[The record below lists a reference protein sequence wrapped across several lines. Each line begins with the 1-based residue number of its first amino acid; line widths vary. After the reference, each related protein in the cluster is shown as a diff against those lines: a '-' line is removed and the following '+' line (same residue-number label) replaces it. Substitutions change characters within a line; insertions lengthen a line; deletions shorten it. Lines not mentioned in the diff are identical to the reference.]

1 MLNLYEDIAHADPD
15 RLAIIDQG
23 AEYSYRDFLRRID
36 VYASWIQRSGPPH
49 ARVGIV
55 GLSRFDYL
63 AAVYACAKVGAVAVP
78 GSSNDKQ
85 RTQAILQ
92 AAGVALTIDSPPS
105 DEPANIE
112 RASTQEAMILFTS
125 GTTSEGRKG
134 VILGHEGIS
143 TTARFMNRAMGVDRT
158 IRELVYAPLDHAFA
172 FGRCHAVLMAQ
183 GTLILVNLTG
193 FVALFDAIR
202 KYKANALSAAPSVL
216 ASILRASSKTLAEA
230 GAELRWIQ
238 TGAMRFD
245 PTFRDRLCDAFPG
258 ARIYLHYG
266 LSEAMRVTFL
276 ELQGAPHKRHTEG
289 GPADGVEIA
298 ILGPDGEQ
306 LARGEQGIIAVRGR
320 NVCLGYTDPALWK
333 KSCRDGWFVTS
344 DRGLIDEDG
353 FLVFSGRDDDAIN
366 ANGFLVHPDEI
377 ESRLQRLF
385 ATQAFTVLGLPD
397 PNCIKDKIIV
407 VCVEGA
413 TAITLTDVAAAM
425 SGSEAHMIPQ
435 TLTWVETL
443 PLTVTGK
450 VNRAELAKRLAQRAA
465 DWPAP
470 R

>member
-1 MLNLYEDIAHADPD
+1 MPNLYEDIASAEPD

-23 AEYSYRDFLRRID
+23 AEYSYREFLRRID
-36 VYASWIQRSGPPH
+36 VYASFIQRSGPRN

-55 GLSRFDYL
+55 GLSRLDFL

-78 GSSNDKQ
+78 GPSSDKQ
-85 RTQAILQ
+85 RAQALLKS
-92 AAGVALTIDSPPS
+92 AGVALTIDGPPS
-105 DEPANIE
+105 NRPANIE

-134 VILGHEGIS
+134 VILGHDGIS
-143 TTARFMNRAMGVDRT
+143 TTAQFMNHAMGVDQT
-158 IRELVYAPLDHAFA
+158 IREVVFAPLDHAFA
-172 FGRCHAVLMAQ
+172 FGRCHAVLMAK
-183 GTLILVNLTG
+183 GTLILVNLSG
-193 FVALFDAIR
+193 FIALFDAIR
-202 KYKANALSAAPSVL
+202 RYKANALSAAPSVL
-216 ASILRASSKTLAEA
+216 ASILRANAKTLAEA
-230 GAELRWIQ
+230 GAKLQWVQ

-245 PTFRDRLCDAFPG
+245 PTFRDRLCDTFPR

-276 ELQGAPHKRHTEG
+276 ELQGTPHKRHTEG
-289 GPADGVEIA
+289 RPADGVEIA
-298 ILGPDGEQ
+298 ILGPDGEH
-306 LARGEQGIIAVRGR
+306 LPRGEQGNIAIRGR
-320 NVCLGYTDPALWK
+320 NVCLGYTDRARWQN
-333 KSCRDGWFVTS
+333 SCRDGWFVTS

-385 ATQAFTVLGLPD
+385 TTQAFTVLGLPD

-407 VCVEGA
+407 LCAEGA
-413 TAITLTDVAAAM
+413 TTVTMTDVAAAM
-425 SGSEAHMIPQ
+425 SESDAYMVPQ

-450 VNRAELAKRLAQRAA
+450 VNRAELAKVLVQRMANR
-465 DWPAP
+465 PAP